1 MHTKT
6 KCGVQCLESGVLFG
20 EAGHRLGKVVGV
32 LLVLRLDRHRDDGV
46 GHVDG
51 LHGERL
57 RLVEDET
64 VAGGA
69 IESEEG
75 AYVPGKGLI
84 ESS

>member
-1 MHTKT
+1 M
-6 KCGVQCLESGVLFG
+6 
-20 EAGHRLGKVVGV
+20 
-32 LLVLRLDRHRDDGV
+32 LLVLRLDGHRDDGV